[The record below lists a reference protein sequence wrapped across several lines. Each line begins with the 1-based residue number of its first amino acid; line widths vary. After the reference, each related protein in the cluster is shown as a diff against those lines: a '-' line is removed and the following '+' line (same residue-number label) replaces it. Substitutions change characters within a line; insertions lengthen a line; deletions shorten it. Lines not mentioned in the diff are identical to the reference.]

1 VDIAASFPEGV
12 PVFTLSGRFDG
23 SGAKSFDQGAL
34 KLDGDAAYVIID
46 LSGVTYLSSV
56 AVRSLLTIEKRL
68 KILDGGV
75 VLTGMTEFVR
85 QVLHV
90 SGLDG
95 MLRTSP
101 NLEQGIAMVRA
112 SVAAGPVI
120 EREIAGCHAK
130 VRRLPTSESA
140 VEWWEPR
147 TNNNTSAKSL
157 LGVSLENLGFA
168 FGAGLLGEMGAEC
181 DVDVGTFVST
191 PYFAGVAGS
200 SANDVSDFIV
210 GETSRL
216 VPVQVS
222 VAIGVSGTPAYL
234 IQLQGDIAFS
244 LIEAM
249 DGIFDVV
256 DGKGTPPVL
265 GYVAVAQYEG
275 GQQGTFVAGIAY
287 DPVHA
292 SSMDRDG
299 HLEKW
304 PEQNQLSSGRRIIG
318 GGVTLAESGE
328 LATRTELADA
338 IRSRANLDALRD
350 VIKLSECRKVTR
362 ALVWVFV
369 PSAVKSGADKLLQVN
384 VETGVEWR
392 PEWDAIVRRLYHDC
406 RSVTLTPLHG
416 GYMSK
421 TFRAVA
427 YDREGRRTLPT
438 VLKIG
443 PTALTDREQKANRDY
458 VSRFILNNGTTV
470 LGSEHE
476 GEWAGLRYNFLGIN
490 GPDSQ
495 LVWLREHYL
504 SRPVPEI
511 LGLFEQL
518 LTRVLKPWYGQP
530 KWEQV
535 SLYRDHTPLRLF
547 PELIQIAERELKV
560 SADSLNID
568 CPELGIQLPNPFH
581 FLKHEY
587 PRRATQSRLWYTAI
601 CHGDLNLQNVLVD
614 ERNNL
619 YVIDFS
625 ETRPR
630 NVVSDFARME
640 PILKF
645 ELPRLE
651 SDEDLRQLLEFEEG
665 LMSVTRLDEPPP
677 LRYGGNDPLV
687 TRAHAGITF
696 LRRCADRATLFEQ
709 DIVPYWLAL
718 LEWTYSVVC
727 YAQVTM
733 RHKRYAACSAALIV
747 RSILE
752 LERTG

>member
-1 VDIAASFPEGV
+1 MEES
-12 PVFTLSGRFDG
+12 
-23 SGAKSFDQGAL
+23 
-34 KLDGDAAYVIID
+34 
-46 LSGVTYLSSV
+46 
-56 AVRSLLTIEKRL
+56 
-68 KILDGGV
+68 
-75 VLTGMTEFVR
+75 LTGVTEFVR

-95 MLRTSP
+95 LLRTAP
-101 NLEQGIAMVRA
+101 TLERAMDLVR
-112 SVAAGPVI
+112 SSLAAGPAV
-120 EREIAGCHAK
+120 EREISGCHAK
-130 VRRLPTSESA
+130 IRRLPGGKSV
-140 VEWWEPR
+140 VEWWAP
-147 TNNNTSAKSL
+147 SANRESAASPL
-157 LGVSLENLGFA
+157 LGVNLDTLGYA
-168 FGAGLLGEMGAEC
+168 FGSGLLGETNAGRDA
-181 DVDVGTFVST
+181 DVGPFVTT
-191 PYFAGVAGS
+191 PYFAGVGGS
-200 SANDVSDFIV
+200 HANDLSDFLV
-210 GETSRL
+210 GDTSLL
-216 VPVQVS
+216 VPVQISKAVG
-222 VAIGVSGTPAYL
+222 ISGSPGFL
-234 IQLQGDIAFS
+234 IQLRGEKPFS
-244 LIEAM
+244 LRAAI
-249 DGIFDVV
+249 DGIFEIENLASAA
-256 DGKGTPPVL
+256 PVL
-265 GYVAVAQYEG
+265 GIVAIAQYKNDREG
-275 GQQGTFVAGIAY
+275 VFATGVAY
-287 DPVHA
+287 DPSRA
-292 SSMDRDG
+292 RSMDRDG
-299 HLEKW
+299 ILENW
-304 PEQNQLSSGRRIIG
+304 PEQYDLPSGRKMIG
-318 GGVTLAESGE
+318 GGVKLSESVDLDAHPE
-328 LATRTELADA
+328 MADA
-338 IRSRANLDALRD
+338 IRSHATLDALRD
-350 VIKLSECRKVTR
+350 VIKLSECREVMR
-362 ALVWVFV
+362 ASVWVFV
-369 PSAVKSGADKLLQVN
+369 PAAVRNGADKLLQVN
-384 VETGVEWR
+384 VENGGEWR
-392 PEWDAIVRRLYHDC
+392 PEWDVIVRRLYRDC
-406 RSVTLTPLHG
+406 RSVTLAPLHG

-443 PTALTDREQKANRDY
+443 PTSLTEREQKANRDY

-504 SRPVPEI
+504 SRPVPEV

-547 PELIQIAERELKV
+547 PELIQIAERELKL
-560 SADSLNID
+560 SADAPNFD

-630 NVVSDFARME
+630 NVVSDFARLE

-645 ELPRLE
+645 EIPRLE
-651 SDEDLRQLLEFEEG
+651 SDEDLRHLLEFEEG
-665 LMSVTRLDEPPP
+665 LMSVRALDEPPP
-677 LRYGGNDPLV
+677 LRYRGNDPLV
-687 TRAHAGITF
+687 ERAHAGITF

-727 YAQVTM
+727 YMQVTG

-752 LERTG
+752 LEGAS

>member
-1 VDIAASFPEGV
+1 VDIAASFSEGI

-23 SGAKSFDQGAL
+23 SGAKSFDQEAL
-34 KLDGDAAYVIID
+34 KLDGEAAYLVID

-68 KILDGGV
+68 KVLDGGV

-90 SGLDG
+90 SGLG
-95 MLRTSP
+95 GLLRTSP
-101 NLEQGIAMVRA
+101 TLEQGIAMVRA
-112 SVAAGPVI
+112 SVAAGPVV
-120 EREIAGCHAK
+120 EREIARCHAK
-130 VRRLPTSESA
+130 VRRLPKSA
-140 VEWWEPR
+140 SVVEWWER
-147 TNNNTSAKSL
+147 RAKNDSSTKSL
-157 LGVSLENLGFA
+157 LGVSLENLGYA
-168 FGAGLLGEMGAEC
+168 FGAGQLGETSAEQ
-181 DVDVGTFVST
+181 DPEIGRFVST
-191 PYFAGVAGS
+191 PCFAGVAAS
-200 SANDVSDFIV
+200 QANDVSDFIV
-210 GETSRL
+210 GDTSIL
-216 VPVQVS
+216 VPIQVS
-222 VAIGVSGTPAYL
+222 GAIGVSGTPAYL
-234 IQLQGDIAFS
+234 ILLHGDKPFS
-244 LIEAM
+244 LLDAF
-249 DGIFDVV
+249 DGIFDFV
-256 DGKGTPPVL
+256 DGKTTPPVL
-265 GYVAVAQYEG
+265 GYVAIAQNEDRQHG
-275 GQQGTFVAGIAY
+275 IFVTSVSY
-287 DPVHA
+287 DPAQA

-304 PEQNQLSSGRRIIG
+304 PEQNQLPSGRRIIG
-318 GGVTLAESGE
+318 GGVTLVESGE
-328 LATRTELADA
+328 LVTRTELADA
-338 IRSRANLDALRD
+338 IRSRSTLDVLRD
-350 VIKLSECRKVTR
+350 VIKISECGPVTR
-362 ALVWVFV
+362 AYVWVFV

-384 VETGVEWR
+384 VESGGEWR

-406 RSVTLTPLHG
+406 RSVTLAPLHG

-504 SRPVPEI
+504 SRPVPEV

-535 SLYRDHTPLRLF
+535 SLYHDHTPLRLF
-547 PELIQIAERELKV
+547 PELIQIAERELRV
-560 SADSLNID
+560 SADALNFD
-568 CPELGIQLPNPFH
+568 CPELGVQLPNPFH

-587 PRRATQSRLWYTAI
+587 SRRATQSRLWYTAI

-630 NVVSDFARME
+630 NAVSDFARME

-645 ELPRLE
+645 EMPRLE
-651 SDEDLRQLLEFEEG
+651 SDEELRELLEFEEG

-677 LRYGGNDPLV
+677 LRYRGNDPLIL
-687 TRAHAGITF
+687 RAHAGITF

-709 DIVPYWLAL
+709 DIIPYWLAL

-727 YAQVTM
+727 YTQVTM

-752 LERTG
+752 LERVG